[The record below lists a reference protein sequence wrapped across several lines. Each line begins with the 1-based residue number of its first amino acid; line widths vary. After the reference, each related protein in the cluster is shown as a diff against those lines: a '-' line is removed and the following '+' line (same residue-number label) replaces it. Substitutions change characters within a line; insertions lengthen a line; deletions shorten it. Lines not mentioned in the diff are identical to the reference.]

1 MKAPSGLSPDH
12 FLVVGEKGVK
22 YDPFRRVDFVVIP
35 VPEVEKPRR
44 RLHLGLRL
52 RAGVEGIV
60 GVGAIDDFGQKSQR
74 QVFSQVVLFE
84 NGIEGEEPIPIVRYR
99 LWSTDGIE

>member
-1 MKAPSGLSPDH
+1 M
-12 FLVVGEKGVK
+12 
-22 YDPFRRVDFVVIP
+22 VIP

-60 GVGAIDDFGQKSQR
+60 GVGAIDNFGQKSQR
-74 QVFSQVVLFE
+74 QAFSQVVLFE
-84 NGIEGEEPIPIVRYR
+84 NGIEGTLFPLMPELSARRREEPIPIVRYR

>member
-1 MKAPSGLSPDH
+1 M
-12 FLVVGEKGVK
+12 
-22 YDPFRRVDFVVIP
+22 
-35 VPEVEKPRR
+35 
-44 RLHLGLRL
+44 HLGLRL

-60 GVGAIDDFGQKSQR
+60 GIGTIDDFGQKSQP

-84 NGIEGEEPIPIVRYR
+84 NGIEGTLFPLMPELRARRIEEPIPIVRYR